1 MNLNQLK
8 YFYTVALYGSY
19 SEASEYLY
27 ISQPSLSSAIKSLE
41 EEFGVTLFK
50 RHYRGVKPTA
60 EGRILFEKCKDIL
73 SRTEQLENIM
83 KDFGN
88 ERNKLRLGVPPM
100 IGSLIL
106 SHIYRDFRAMY
117 PDITLEITED
127 GRDEL
132 LNKLSENSLDMV
144 FSIDNNSLDD
154 RFSSMQ
160 VANLEI
166 VCCVSKNAP
175 LAKCKSVTPQMLKD
189 VPLVLF
195 EDGFYQT
202 KEIKRWFSCEK
213 VSPEIILQT
222 RQLSTLLTMISSGI
236 AAGFVFRELCGTN
249 ENFVAISAENPIYAG
264 TSIIWN
270 RDSYCLGCM
279 EKFKNYLSTN
289 NPFNL
294 I

>member
-166 VCCVSKNAP
+166 VCCVSKNSP
-175 LAKCKSVTPQMLKD
+175 LAKCKSVTAQMLKD

-195 EDGFYQT
+195 EDSFYQT
-202 KEIKRWFSCEK
+202 KEIKRWFSSEK

-249 ENFVAISAENPIYAG
+249 ENFVAISAQKPIYAA